1 MRVLF
6 ATMQFG
12 RGYAQGTER
21 YLDVLAAGLQARGHE
36 VAILAGDPERRGPR
50 RRLGDPIQ
58 SQPPVLHYPTR
69 DWTAVRGLAAE
80 ALLPLLRQKRPDIVH
95 LANPAH
101 VGVGLVQA
109 AKLARVPLVI
119 TVVDF
124 WWLCPKHTLWHYQQR
139 ICTGQVPWTTCL
151 RCLDATDPRPFIRRP
166 ARIPL
171 ARHILPAAL
180 YFARAWRRQ
189 AAFDDV
195 LRWTHRRGVLAAA
208 LRAADAVIFLS
219 NTARHRLA
227 NRLEPARVHT
237 ITVGMED
244 RWFDVRHTRAARSAP
259 RTPANLVLGFAGALA
274 EHKGPH
280 LLLEALHQLHW
291 HTTRVRMAGSALDS
305 RYEQR
310 LRQLAQGLN
319 VEFAGRVPT
328 EDMPAFLSGL
338 DLLVV
343 PSLCLENLPQT
354 VLEAQAAGVPVLA
367 SRVDGIREVLD
378 DPRTLFQPGSSTD
391 LARAL
396 AAWMDDRVPVG
407 GQRPT
412 TADEMV
418 ARTIAVYESV
428 LQRFTG
434 TQRPADDQA

>member
-36 VAILAGDPERRGPR
+36 VVILAGDPEHRGPP

-58 SQPPVLHYPTR
+58 SQPRTLHYPTR
-69 DWTAVRGLAAE
+69 DWTAVRGLPAE
-80 ALLPLLRQKRPDIVH
+80 VLVPLLRRERPDIVH

-101 VGVGLVQA
+101 IGVGLIPA

-124 WWLCPKHTLWHYQQR
+124 WWLCPKHTLWHCAQR
-139 ICTGQVPWTTCL
+139 ICTGDVPWTTCV
-151 RCLDATDPRPFIRRP
+151 RCLDAGDPRPAIHAP
-166 ARIPL
+166 ARWPL
-171 ARHILPAAL
+171 ARHVLPPAF
-180 YFARAWRRQ
+180 YFIRAWRRR

-219 NTARHRLA
+219 DTARRRLA
-227 NRLEPARVHT
+227 GHLEPTRVHT
-237 ITVGMED
+237 ITVGMEP
-244 RWFDVRHTRAARSAP
+244 RWFTLRHTRAARPAP
-259 RTPANLVLGFAGALA
+259 KDPAELVLGFAGALA

-280 LLLEALHQLHW
+280 LLLEALHQLRW
-291 HTTRVRMAGSALDS
+291 HATRVRIAGGALDS
-305 RYEQR
+305 HYEQR
-310 LRQLAQGLN
+310 LRRLAPGLK

-328 EDMPAFLSGL
+328 EHMPAFLSGL

-367 SRVDGIREVLD
+367 SRVEGIREVLD
-378 DPRTLFQPGSSTD
+378 DPRALFEPGSPAD

-396 AAWMDDRVPVG
+396 AAWIDNPVPIG
-407 GQRPT
+407 GQRPA

-418 ARTIAVYESV
+418 DRTIAVYDSV
-428 LQRFTG
+428 LKRCTG
-434 TQRPADDQA
+434 PRRSAAGPA